1 MKKIKTKF
9 KNLFIIQRKKFEDKS
24 GFLREVFIEKITKK
38 KLIFSIISKS
48 KKNVVRGLHIQ
59 LKNSQ
64 SKYISVLKGKILDV
78 VVDLRKN
85 SKTFKKFF
93 KIILS
98 DKNCKSLFIPSG
110 FAHGFLGLDE
120 ENIVLYSCD
129 NYRNKSSER
138 SIKWNDPELKIN
150 WNIKK
155 TIVSKKDKSSKSLR
169 EFLLKF

>member
-9 KNLFIIQRKKFEDKS
+9 KNLFIIQGKKFEDKR

-64 SKYISVLKGKILDV
+64 TKHISVLKGKILDV

>member
-9 KNLFIIQRKKFEDKS
+9 KNIFIIHGKKFEDKRV
-24 GFLREVFIEKITKK
+24 FLREVFIEKITKK

-64 SKYISVLKGKILDV
+64 TKQISVLKGKILDV

>member
-1 MKKIKTKF
+1 MNKIKTKF
-9 KNLFIIQRKKFEDKS
+9 KNLFIIQGKKFEDKR

-38 KLIFSIISKS
+38 KLIFSIVSKS

-59 LKNSQ
+59 LKNNQ
-64 SKYISVLKGKILDV
+64 TKYISVLKGKILDV

>member
-9 KNLFIIQRKKFEDKS
+9 KNLFIIQGKKFEDKR

-48 KKNVVRGLHIQ
+48 KKNVVRGLHMQ

-64 SKYISVLKGKILDV
+64 TKYISVLKGKVLDV

-98 DKNCKSLFIPSG
+98 DKNCKSLIIPSG

-129 NYRNKSSER
+129 NYRNKLSER

>member
-9 KNLFIIQRKKFEDKS
+9 KNLFIIQGKKFEDKR

>member
-1 MKKIKTKF
+1 VKKIKTKF
-9 KNLFIIQRKKFEDKS
+9 KNLFVIQGKKFEDKR

-38 KLIFSIISKS
+38 KLIFSIVSKS

-64 SKYISVLKGKILDV
+64 TKQISVLKGKILDV

-155 TIVSKKDKSSKSLR
+155 IISSKKDKSSKSLR

>member
-9 KNLFIIQRKKFEDKS
+9 KNLFIIQGKKFEDKR

-150 WNIKK
+150 WNIKN
-155 TIVSKKDKSSKSLR
+155 IIASKKDKSSKSLR

>member
-1 MKKIKTKF
+1 M
-9 KNLFIIQRKKFEDKS
+9 
-24 GFLREVFIEKITKK
+24 
-38 KLIFSIISKS
+38 
-48 KKNVVRGLHIQ
+48 
-59 LKNSQ
+59 
-64 SKYISVLKGKILDV
+64 
-78 VVDLRKN
+78 VDLRKN

-155 TIVSKKDKSSKSLR
+155 IIASKKDKSSKSLR
-169 EFLLKF
+169 EFLLKL

>member
-9 KNLFIIQRKKFEDKS
+9 KNLFIIQGKKFEDKR

-48 KKNVVRGLHIQ
+48 KKNVVRGLHMQ

-64 SKYISVLKGKILDV
+64 TKYISVLKGKVLDV

-98 DKNCKSLFIPSG
+98 DKNCKSLIIPSG

-129 NYRNKSSER
+129 NYRNKLSER

-155 TIVSKKDKSSKSLR
+155 IIASKKDKSSKSLR